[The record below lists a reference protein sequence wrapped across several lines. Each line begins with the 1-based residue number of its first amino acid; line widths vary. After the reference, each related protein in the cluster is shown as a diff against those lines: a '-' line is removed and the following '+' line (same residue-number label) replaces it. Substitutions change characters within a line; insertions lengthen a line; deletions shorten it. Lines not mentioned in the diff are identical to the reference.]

1 MSDRCMAAWRLSRA
15 RMSSFFGRIDTFS
28 SLVQRILF
36 IRWVGPTRCMPNAA
50 TINLLSKERTTH
62 TIQKHLELTFFAVI
76 GINLILL
83 YVLTTMTSYK
93 LISDMPSSSSSSN
106 NTAQAV
112 AETEEQIMTMME
124 ESCLNMSKFCS
135 IAVGMIIGIFIQA
148 SSLGTSL
155 IMTTLYGKDVYTT
168 NAFVVVSLAWCL
180 VAAIMGVVVMLLLRN
195 LVVTA
200 FYAVN
205 SSIRDAATL
214 DAKEA
219 FMLQVIS
226 NMEHFFAV
234 GSLVGVGVAWLVTD
248 FLLKMEGHA
257 CHSVVTVG
265 LALVWCKYVV
275 GHQPSKVAE
284 RKQNNKPIREPLLV
298 GKDVIIAI
306 V

>member
-1 MSDRCMAAWRLSRA
+1 
-15 RMSSFFGRIDTFS
+15 
-28 SLVQRILF
+28 
-36 IRWVGPTRCMPNAA
+36 
-50 TINLLSKERTTH
+50 
-62 TIQKHLELTFFAVI
+62 
-76 GINLILL
+76 
-83 YVLTTMTSYK
+83 MTSYK
-93 LISDMPSSSSSSN
+93 LISDMPSPSSSSSHRSN
-106 NTAQAV
+106 NNSSSTAQAV
-112 AETEEQIMTMME
+112 AETEEHIMAMME
-124 ESCLNMSKFCS
+124 ESCLHMSKFCS

-155 IMTTLYGKDVYTT
+155 ITTSLYGKDIYTT
-168 NAFVVVSLAWCL
+168 NAFVMVSLAWCL
-180 VAAIMGVVVMLLLRN
+180 VAAIMGVAVMLLLRN

-205 SSIRDAATL
+205 SSIRDVETL
-214 DAKEA
+214 DAKET
-219 FMLQVIS
+219 FMLQVIG

-275 GHQPSKVAE
+275 GHQPSKAAE
-284 RKQNNKPIREPLLV
+284 RKKNSKPIREPLLV
-298 GKDVIIAI
+298 GKEVTIAI